1 MNLTLKHA
9 LGIKGDV
16 DQQEKEILAI
26 EWESALNTL
35 LNRWS
40 SNLRLSFVVSSI
52 KPVPFD
58 DSKRTLF
65 ELIENTV

>member
-58 DSKRTLF
+58 DLKRTLF

>member
-1 MNLTLKHA
+1 MLINKKKKFLQSEC
-9 LGIKGDV
+9 GF
-16 DQQEKEILAI
+16 
-26 EWESALNTL
+26 ALNTL

>member
-1 MNLTLKHA
+1 MLINKKKKFL
-9 LGIKGDV
+9 
-16 DQQEKEILAI
+16 QS
-26 EWESALNTL
+26 EWESAANTQF
-35 LNRWS
+35 NRRS
-40 SNLRLSFVVSSI
+40 SNLHLSFVVSSI